1 VQHLV
6 VVPAAPAVLPEGEAS
21 EASLARLRKLLAAL
35 DVGGDGVA
43 SRRDMLMAFRRD
55 RQLADHL
62 KMPPRIKVG
71 GTSAALV

>member
-1 VQHLV
+1 MQAIIEI
-6 VVPAAPAVLPEGEAS
+6 PDPSPLP
-21 EASLARLRKLLAAL
+21 AL
-35 DVGGDGVA
+35 DPCHPSLPRVRKMLGRLDMDEDGRV

-71 GTSAALV
+71 T